1 MQFSSAA
8 PFFTFF
14 RYFFLNFYLNLKI
27 LATLGTVTVEY
38 VPTIQ
43 LSVCEIPKEKEYVWK
58 KLKA

>member
-43 LSVCEIPKEKEYVWK
+43 LSVCEIPKEKEYV
-58 KLKA
+58 